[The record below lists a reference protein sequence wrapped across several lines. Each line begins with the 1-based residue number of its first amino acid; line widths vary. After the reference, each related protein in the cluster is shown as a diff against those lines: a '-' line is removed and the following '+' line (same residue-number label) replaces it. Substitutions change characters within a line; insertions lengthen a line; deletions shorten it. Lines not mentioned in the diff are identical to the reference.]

1 MCAYWIINGFLV
13 EIGGLEW
20 MGVVHGGIIVDT
32 LLRVLDHS
40 SLPLRIHMDGMGS
53 FLVYVGWNVKWN
65 RDMSYNSAFINT
77 TLLKTIRSSKLSC
90 YPMIL
95 TENIKFIRLV
105 FTSMS
110 NRKILIFL

>member
-32 LLRVLDHS
+32 LLQVLDYS
-40 SLPLRIHMDGMGS
+40 TLPLRIHMGEMGS
-53 FLVYVGWNVKWN
+53 FLVNVGWNVEWN
-65 RDMSYNSAFINT
+65 KDRFYSSAFINT

-95 TENIKFIRLV
+95 TKNIKIIRLV
-105 FTSMS
+105 FTS
-110 NRKILIFL
+110 IVQP